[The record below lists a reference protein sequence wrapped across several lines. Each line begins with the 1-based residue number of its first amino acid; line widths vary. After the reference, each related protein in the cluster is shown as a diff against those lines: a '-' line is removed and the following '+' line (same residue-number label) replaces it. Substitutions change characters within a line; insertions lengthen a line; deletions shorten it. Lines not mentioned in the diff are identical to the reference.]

1 MNSKFIYQSELRKP
15 KLNPVECRVILKLS
29 KCLSSIQFFLVL
41 ILTLNCNQI
50 IEPFFIESTV
60 KLPNPKVIYKLS
72 GIWKFSS
79 TDTILNTTGKI
90 DDEWDNI
97 QVPGY
102 WINSGF
108 SNRNIGW
115 YRVQFIPG
123 DAFKNKDLAIIIK
136 NALNSHELYIN
147 GVKIGGIGEI
157 ISEREVIKNA
167 RPVVHFIPS
176 NILTLNK
183 PNIIAIRLADD
194 VGGGGLVSPPMICEK
209 DLCEREFQVQ
219 SMILGGVIFFF
230 IFIGIYNI
238 LIYLGNSNDKSYLFF
253 GISIISFS
261 FVTLG
266 NERYTY
272 TLTENYV
279 VHFYIFHPFIYAC
292 SIFSLLTVN
301 YFFDVITGKFSKFL
315 ISIYLIVF
323 ILSIIS
329 GSNPEFRKIYN
340 GLIVNYEISFLNL
353 LLGGEMIRIILKAR
367 SQKKAGNFFVLLGSL
382 SLIVSISLLLFY
394 LIGHI
399 NRTFLNEGFFLM
411 ISSFALAFAVRY
423 KKLRD
428 HILDIE
434 LKNSI
439 ELESLVNLKTKE
451 LVEINKK
458 LSDSNNI
465 KDKLFSIIS
474 HDLKTPLYALEET
487 LNLFKNKQMTK
498 TSLLKYIRSVNSILE
513 TNKFLLENLLS
524 WSVSQMRDSQLILEK
539 IDPRPILLEVYALH
553 ESFATSKKIHIKI
566 NPISEVYCIA
576 DRNALRLV
584 LRNLISN
591 SIKFTPRNGLILLD
605 IEKQESTCSILI
617 QDNGIGMNSETQ
629 KNLFQYQRDR
639 ISLGTEQERGSGLGL
654 YICRE
659 FVEKMNG
666 KISLQSES
674 GKGTRFY
681 VELPLFQNRL

>member
-1 MNSKFIYQSELRKP
+1 MDLTEIYHIEKGKFH
-15 KLNPVECRVILKLS
+15 KLS
-29 KCLSSIQFFLVL
+29 KFLSSIIIPL
-41 ILTLNCNQI
+41 IFSFAVHCNQV
-50 IEPFFIESTV
+50 IEPFFNDSLIRIH
-60 KLPNPKVIYKLS
+60 NPKVIYKLS
-72 GIWKFSS
+72 GFWKFSS
-79 TDTILNTTGKI
+79 I
-90 DDEWDNI
+90 DRIQNSTQEIDPNWDDI

-115 YRVQFIPG
+115 YRIDFIPG
-123 DAFKNKDLAIIIK
+123 DAFRNKDLAIIIK
-136 NALNSHELYIN
+136 NALNSHEIYIN
-147 GVKIGGIGEI
+147 GVKIGGVGEI
-157 ISEREVIKNA
+157 ISEKEVIKNA
-167 RPVVHFIPS
+167 RPVVHFIPY
-176 NILTLNK
+176 NILNLNK
-183 PNIIAIRLADD
+183 PNMLAIRLADD
-194 VGGGGLVSPPMICEK
+194 IGGGGLVSPPMLCEK
-209 DLCEREFQVQ
+209 DLCDREFQVQ

-238 LIYLGNSNDKSYLFF
+238 LVYLGNSIDKSYLFF
-253 GISIISFS
+253 GISTISFS

-272 TLTENYV
+272 TLTENYI
-279 VHFYIFHPFIYAC
+279 VHFYIFHPFIYLC

-301 YFFDVITGKFSKFL
+301 HFFEVSIGKLSKLLILLYFL
-315 ISIYLIVF
+315 VF
-323 ILSIIS
+323 VLSIIS

-340 GLIVNYEISFLNL
+340 SLIVNYEISFLNL
-353 LLGGEMIRIILKAR
+353 LLGGEMTRIILKAR
-367 SQKKAGNFFVLLGSL
+367 SQKKAGNFFVLLGST
-382 SLIVSISLLLFY
+382 SLILSISLLMFY

-399 NRTFLNEGFFLM
+399 NRTFLNEGFFIM
-411 ISSFALAFAVRY
+411 ISCFAVAFAIRY
-423 KKLRD
+423 KELRD
-428 HILDIE
+428 EILEIE

-498 TSLLKYIRSVNSILE
+498 VSLLKYIKSVNSILE

-524 WSVSQMRDSQLILEK
+524 WSVSQMKDSQLILEK

-553 ESFATSKKIHIKI
+553 ESFATSKKIQIKI
-566 NPISEVYCIA
+566 NPISEVHCIA

-591 SIKFTPRNGLILLD
+591 SIKFTPRNGFILLD
-605 IEKQESTCSILI
+605 IEKNEKTCCILI
-617 QDNGIGMNSETQ
+617 QDNGVGMNSETQ
-629 KNLFQYQRDR
+629 KNLFQYQRDK

-681 VELPLFQNRL
+681 VELPLF